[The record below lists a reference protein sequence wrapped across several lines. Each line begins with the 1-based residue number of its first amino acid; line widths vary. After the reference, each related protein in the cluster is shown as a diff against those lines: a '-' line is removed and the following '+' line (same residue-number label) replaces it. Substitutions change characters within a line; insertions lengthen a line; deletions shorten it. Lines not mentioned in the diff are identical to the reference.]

1 MSISAVLDE
10 AWTLYRRFF
19 TRFVLVA
26 AIVFVVIGFVN
37 GLVVEAADDSG
48 LAALFWGL
56 IGFGVSIVGY
66 FWLQGT
72 LVEAVRDVRDG
83 RADMSVGELFARA
96 RPRLPALIA
105 AGVLAGLGI
114 ALGLLVFIIPGLY
127 LLTRWFLIAPV
138 IVLEGRSAG
147 ESFGRSWELVRGH
160 AWDAFGL
167 ILLTLV
173 AAAIGGGILSALVRI
188 ILSPLPD
195 FFAGWAASIL
205 VNSLIAPFV
214 ALAWT
219 LAYYRLADRPEEQ
232 EQPLAPA

>member
-1 MSISAVLDE
+1 VSIGAVLDE
-10 AWTLYRRFF
+10 AWNLYRRFF
-19 TRFVLVA
+19 LRFVLVA
-26 AIVFVVIGFVN
+26 AAVFVVVGLVN
-37 GLVVEAADDSG
+37 GLVAEAGDDSG

-56 IGFGVSIVGY
+56 IGAGVSIVGY
-66 FWLQGT
+66 FWLQGA

-83 RADMSVGELFARA
+83 RADAPIGDLFART
-96 RPRLPALIA
+96 RPRLPALIS
-105 AGVLAGLGI
+105 AGVIAGLGI
-114 ALGLLVFIIPGLY
+114 ALGLLVFIVPGLY

-173 AAAIGGGILSALVRI
+173 AAGIGGGLVGALVRI
-188 ILSPLPD
+188 VLAPLPD
-195 FFAGWAASIL
+195 FLAAWGASIV

-219 LAYYRLADRPEEQ
+219 LAYYRLADRPQ
-232 EQPLAPA
+232 EQPQPVVPA